1 MSNKDHAGT
10 FPLKLG
16 FTREETA
23 RAIGQSPATLDRL
36 AERGLIR
43 PSRAT
48 RRPIYSLEEIERFL
62 RETTVEVEP

>member
-1 MSNKDHAGT
+1 MSNNDHAGT
-10 FPLKLG
+10 TTLKLG

-62 RETTVEVEP
+62 RDTAKDVVP

>member
-1 MSNKDHAGT
+1 MQTKDDAGT

-36 AERGLIR
+36 AKRGLIR
-43 PSRAT
+43 PSRGT
-48 RRPIYSLEEIERFL
+48 RRPIYSLEEIERYL
-62 RETTVEVEP
+62 RDTTAEVEP